1 MYGRAIQFANR
12 QIDLAYGN
20 AGRPVLTSR
29 LVPKSQLL
37 RPTVDRYDYRL
48 CRTNT
53 QRARSRDGA
62 KKFIFNLIDS
72 E

>member
-1 MYGRAIQFANR
+1 VYGRAIQFANR

-48 CRTNT
+48 CRTNSRT
-53 QRARSRDGA
+53 LSVLGVGMGQRSL
-62 KKFIFNLIDS
+62 FLT
-72 E
+72 